1 MSSFARV
8 LLRAGDSTPIYSPP
22 MSTAD
27 TAEFLIEPR
36 WLLPVAPGNAVL
48 EGHAV
53 AVSGGRILALGP
65 AAELRQSYPTRTR
78 IVRERH
84 ALLPGLVNAHTRACH
99 TLLRGAPVRGPRL
112 RWLLE
117 TLSPLERRALSAD
130 LVRDGTRLGI
140 AEMLRAGT
148 TCYADDSP
156 LPEESARVAAA
167 AQVRALIGLPVSDAP
182 SARAEDATA
191 HLASAEALWDE
202 YRNDARIGLYF
213 APQPVAGV
221 SDDTL
226 VRVRRVADELDARI
240 VIHLEELPDSPA
252 HEVPAGV
259 APREVSSGVADGATA
274 PRHAWGTR
282 RLMHLQARG
291 LLRPGFAAIGAL
303 DCSEDAGQM
312 LARHGAALIACP
324 QAELRLQR
332 GARLLPGARP
342 GALGT
347 DTPAACHAL
356 DLLAE
361 ARTAA
366 LLYGLTALEALCLA
380 TLGGALA
387 LGLATQVGSIEPGKS
402 ADLACFDLGASG
414 CRPATDVAAAIVF
427 GATRAQVSDV
437 WSAGRAALSEGRLRL
452 FDEAELAAIASQ
464 WAQRLALEAAA

>member
-1 MSSFARV
+1 MSS
-8 LLRAGDSTPIYSPP
+8 
-22 MSTAD
+22 AD

-36 WLLPVAPGNAVL
+36 WLLPVAPANAAL

-65 AAELRQSYPTRTR
+65 AAELRQRYPTCAR

-99 TLLRGAPVRGPRL
+99 TLLRGLPVRGPRL

-117 TLSPLERRALSAD
+117 TLAPLERRALSAD

-140 AEMLRAGT
+140 AEMLRAGI

-156 LPEESARVAAA
+156 LPEESARVVAA

-182 SARAEDATA
+182 SASAEDATA
-191 HLASAEALWDE
+191 HLARAEALWDE

-213 APQPVAGV
+213 APQPGAGL
-221 SDDTL
+221 SDATL
-226 VRVRRVADELDARI
+226 ARLRRVADELDARI
-240 VIHLEELPDSPA
+240 VIHLDELPYPPGHQAPSS
-252 HEVPAGV
+252 V
-259 APREVSSGVADGATA
+259 ATREPSTGVADGAA
-274 PRHAWGTR
+274 PTRHAWGVR
-282 RLMHLQARG
+282 RLTHLQAIG

-303 DCSEDAGQM
+303 ACSEEGAQL

-332 GARLLPGARP
+332 GDRGLSGTRP

-347 DTPAACHAL
+347 DTPAACYAL
-356 DLLAE
+356 DVLAE
-361 ARTAA
+361 ARSAA
-366 LLYGLTALEALCLA
+366 LLCGLSAHEALRLA
-380 TLGGALA
+380 TLGGALV
-387 LGLATQVGSIEPGKS
+387 LGIATQVGSIEPGKS
-402 ADLACFDLGASG
+402 ADLTCVDLEAAG
-414 CRPATDVAAAIVF
+414 CRPATDVASAIVF
-427 GATRAQVSDV
+427 GATRTQVSDV
-437 WSAGRAALSEGRLRL
+437 WSAGRAAVSDGRLRL
-452 FDEAELAAIASQ
+452 FDEEELATLASR